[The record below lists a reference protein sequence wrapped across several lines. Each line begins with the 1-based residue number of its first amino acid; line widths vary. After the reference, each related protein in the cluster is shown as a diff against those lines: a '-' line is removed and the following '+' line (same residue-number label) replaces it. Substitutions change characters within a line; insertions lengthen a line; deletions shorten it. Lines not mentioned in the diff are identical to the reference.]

1 MEIIIR
7 MMKKKESITEKDTE
21 IYVFE
26 TGEEE
31 TQANSTP
38 AELIT
43 EMRRTSNNHSKFQ
56 ESLKEHFR

>member
-1 MEIIIR
+1 